1 MATFALIHGSWHGA
15 WCWEKLTPELERRG
29 HRAVAVDLPSDDPAA
44 TFEDYAAA
52 AVTALGEVD
61 DLVVVG
67 HSMGGLT
74 IPLVAQRRP
83 VRRLVY
89 LAALVPEVGLSFAE
103 QQRRDGMIN
112 PTYLDALTVVGDATE
127 WTDADLARELLYADC
142 DEDLFQAAFRRLR
155 LQARHPLRQPYVAD
169 RLPAVSSAYIVC
181 ADDRMIDPGWS
192 RRVAT
197 ERLGA
202 ELVELPGSHSPFY
215 SRPAALADVL
225 HQLV

>member
-29 HRAVAVDLPSDDPAA
+29 HRAIAVDLPSDDPTA
-44 TFEDYAAA
+44 TFEDYAGA
-52 AVTALGEVD
+52 AVTALGGAD

-74 IPLVAQRRP
+74 IPLIAQRRP

-89 LAALVPEVGLSFAE
+89 LAALVPEVGHSFVE

-142 DEDLFQAAFRRLR
+142 DDDLFQAAFRRLR
-155 LQARHPLRQPYVAD
+155 LQARHPLRQPYTPD
-169 RLPAVSSAYIVC
+169 TLPAVPSAYIVC

-202 ELVELPGSHSPFY
+202 ELVELPGSHSPFH
-215 SRPAALADVL
+215 SRPAALADAL